1 MSFPNGRSLPPQ
13 RRDPSTGHRYSF
25 ANPIVLN
32 KSENDCCTMSM
43 ENENEDKLSV
53 IEEADERDYEGCS
66 RKRPVESQTVG
77 SPDKAKRSNIGFSA
91 ENVMVKLLVPAAVS
105 GAIIGRHGETIA
117 NLQQDTKSHI
127 KLSKNTE
134 LFPGTSERVLTVIGA
149 KSAIV
154 EVCKFVADTIK
165 DKRNLN
171 AKNDIFDYR
180 QSDRAGQMKIV
191 VADSTAGI
199 IIGKAGEQIKMIKEQ
214 TGVQLKISH
223 REASHPE
230 RVVTVAGPMDDMLS
244 AVEIILQK
252 VASDP
257 NAMVNANMSYG
268 TTSALSDGGKSDLT
282 NLFDVNACFNSSVA
296 GGRCSSDVGTASFAQ
311 SSDKFVENLV
321 STLNSRGFGEMA
333 VMEIVSAVQVLA
345 KYNVLGMAFHTNT
358 GRSSAEPF
366 SFGHQSD
373 AAMKSDNRSMSV
385 LDRNLS
391 PLASVDGAGEIPP
404 SDLVRLRSESLNK
417 VELEVPDD
425 IVGAVLGRNGDTLFE
440 IQHKSGAKVE
450 VSQRSCFAPFTKNRI
465 VSISGSTSQILK
477 ARAAVNHCVNREQ
490 MRRKFRD
497 HSVSQK

>member
-1 MSFPNGRSLPPQ
+1 MSSG
-13 RRDPSTGHRYSF
+13 
-25 ANPIVLN
+25 
-32 KSENDCCTMSM
+32 
-43 ENENEDKLSV
+43 NETDDKLSIV
-53 IEEADERDYEGCS
+53 EETDERDYEGCS

-77 SPDKAKRSNIGFSA
+77 SPDKAKRSNVSSS
-91 ENVMVKLLVPAAVS
+91 ESVMVKLLVPAAVS

-117 NLQQDTKSHI
+117 NLQQDTKTHI
-127 KLSKNTE
+127 KLSKSTE
-134 LFPGTSERVLTVIGA
+134 LFPGTSERVLSIVGA
-149 KSAIV
+149 RSAIV

-165 DKRNLN
+165 DKHNLN
-171 AKNDIFDYR
+171 AKSDIFDFR
-180 QSDRAGQMKIV
+180 QSDRAGQASLMKIV

-223 REASHPE
+223 RDASHSE
-230 RVVTVAGPMDDMLS
+230 RVVTIAGHMDDMLN

-252 VASDP
+252 IASDP
-257 NAMVNANMSYG
+257 HAATNANVSYG
-268 TTSALSDGGKSDLT
+268 TTAANGSKSDLSS
-282 NLFDVNACFNSSVA
+282 LLDASFNSPIA
-296 GGRCSSDVGTASFAQ
+296 GGGRCSNGVGAVVSTSTFAQ
-311 SSDKFVENLV
+311 SQCASDSVTAPFIENLA
-321 STLNSRGFGEMA
+321 SILSSRGFGEMA
-333 VMEIVSAVQVLA
+333 ILEIVSAVQVLA
-345 KYNVLGMAFHTNT
+345 KYNVLGMAFHTNI

-366 SFGHQSD
+366 NFFYQPDVGI
-373 AAMKSDNRSMSV
+373 KSDNRPLSV

-391 PLASVDGAGEIPP
+391 PLASIEGSGEIPP

-450 VSQRSCFAPFTKNRI
+450 VSQRSSFAPFTKNRI
-465 VSISGSTSQILK
+465 VSISGSSSQILK
-477 ARAAVNHCVNREQ
+477 ARAAVTHCVNREQ